1 MYINTDDIDDE
12 LTTGDIETLTAT
24 NEVWTV
30 SYERRTETNE
40 VIDDNWAVS
49 HYHLRIYR
57 NEAPLNLI
65 R

>member
-12 LTTGDIETLTAT
+12 LTTDDIETLTAT

-49 HYHLRIYR
+49 HYHLRIYW
-57 NEAPLNLI
+57 NEAPLNLL